1 MLKIFVQFQV
11 CLHHDSVWMLL
22 WSISWPDH
30 TDLGFAA
37 SPIYQSFCHFSSQ
50 TLDTFW
56 QSSPRSPSC
65 FWSNLESLSY
75 LVSPIPSIMTPIFRW
90 NLNQS
95 RLRLPITILFWRQQI
110 SYKLDSFKAFMS
122 DCVWASSS
130 FCMWSLIFSYFW
142 NTFLINLSPFFLVS
156 ISNLWA
162 TKQNGKLRSI
172 STGADQRLGMPISL
186 SVKIAI
192 C

>member
-1 MLKIFVQFQV
+1 MFHFRYVYIMTLFG
-11 CLHHDSVWMLL
+11 CYCEAY
-22 WSISWPDH
+22 PDL
-30 TDLGFAA
+30 T
-37 SPIYQSFCHFSSQ
+37 IQ
-50 TLDTFW
+50 TLLRAPSTNHFAI
-56 QSSPRSPSC
+56 SHLRRSIRFDRVAPEALVV
-65 FWSNLESLSY
+65 FWSNLEFLSY